1 MNYMDLFVLLIIGFE
16 TFRSFKQGMVRSVV
30 SLAGWVVALIAAKL
44 YYKLVAVYLVTHFK
58 IFENLEQNLYTAF
71 TKNLSSQAQLQQ
83 ASDTGALGGAIQ
95 LPKVLGG
102 ISKDLAAKSQDTINQ
117 MVYGDLSHRL
127 AEMIINGLSFMAIV
141 LVILA
146 VLSLFTYVADGIMHL
161 PLLKEAN
168 KLGGLVIGLLRGSVA
183 VLVVMT
189 MITFILPFM
198 EKTWLI
204 DSIQNSQIAI
214 YFYNNNILLYLIYYL
229 LR

>member
-1 MNYMDLFVLLIIGFE
+1 MNYMDIGVLLIIGFE

-30 SLAGWVVALIAAKL
+30 SLAGWVVALVAAKI
-44 YYKLVAVYLVTHFK
+44 YYKVVAAYLVAHFK
-58 IFENLEQNLYTAF
+58 IFEHLEENLYTAF
-71 TKNLSSQAQLQQ
+71 TKNLSSEAQLQQ

-102 ISKDLAAKSQDTINQ
+102 LSKDLAAKSQETVNQ

-127 AEMIINGLSFMAIV
+127 ADMIINGLSFMAIV
-141 LVILA
+141 FAVLA
-146 VLSLFTYVADGIMHL
+146 VLSIFTYIADAIMHL

-168 KLGGLVIGLLRGSVA
+168 KLGGLFIGLIRGCVG

-189 MITFILPFM
+189 MITFVLPFM
-198 EKTWLI
+198 QKTWLI
-204 DSIQNSQIAI
+204 EGIQNSQIAV